1 MSNEK
6 KPDALKAEA
15 PQRLSPFHGK
25 KKKEEVLLTLS
36 ESEREI
42 FEQLVKEVAD
52 WSIYFY
58 GSKFISYVIL
68 AELVRAGWRKHE

>member
-1 MSNEK
+1 MTSEK
-6 KPDALKAEA
+6 KPSEPKTET
-15 PQRLSPFHGK
+15 PQKLSPFHGK
-25 KKKEEVLLTLS
+25 KKKEEVLLLLS

-42 FEQLVKEVAD
+42 FEELVKEVGD

>member
-1 MSNEK
+1 V
-6 KPDALKAEA
+6 
-15 PQRLSPFHGK
+15 LSH
-25 KKKEEVLLTLS
+25 LS

-42 FEQLVKEVAD
+42 FEQLVKEVGD

-58 GSKFISYVIL
+58 GTKFISYVIL

>member
-1 MSNEK
+1 MSNEQ
-6 KPDALKAEA
+6 KPSELKTET
-15 PQRLSPFHGK
+15 PQKLSPFHGK

-42 FEQLVKEVAD
+42 FEQLVREVGD

-68 AELVRAGWRKHE
+68 AELVRAGWRKHD

>member
-1 MSNEK
+1 MTSEK
-6 KPDALKAEA
+6 KPGEPKTE
-15 PQRLSPFHGK
+15 PPERLSAFHGK
-25 KKKEEVLLTLS
+25 KKKEEVLLNLS

-42 FEQLVKEVAD
+42 FEQLVKDVSD
-52 WSIYFY
+52 WSLYFY